1 MKVAHP
7 HCAGIDVH
15 KKSMTVCVFADE
27 SNGSEPVYHK
37 RTFATHTEGIQE
49 LMTWLQGHQVSDVGM
64 EATGVYWKPLWNAL
78 EGKYGLH
85 LCNPEHIRAIPGT
98 KTDLRDGTRIADLLA
113 YGKLPVSFIPPRW
126 QRELRDLTRMRTK
139 LKQEAARAASRIA
152 KVLEDAQ
159 IKLGN
164 VASDIM
170 GVSGRL
176 MLEALVKGETDEQV
190 LSDMAKG
197 QLKKKKAELRQ
208 VLRGG
213 VQDHHRF
220 QIRLLLNLVDEI
232 EDQVFELDMRIAK
245 YLEPYEEIVQR
256 LDAIPGVDRVG
267 AAIIVA
273 EIGPNVDSWEE
284 ARKLACWACMC
295 PGNRISA
302 NKRQSGR
309 MRKGNRWLR
318 AAFCQMAWAAT
329 RKKGSYFK
337 TQFRRLAGRRGKKRA
352 VMAVAHTLLIIVY
365 HLLRNAGL
373 TYRELGEDYFDKRDA
388 QHTADSLVKR
398 LHKLGYEVTI
408 KPKKAA

>member
-1 MKVAHP
+1 
-7 HCAGIDVH
+7 
-15 KKSMTVCVFADE
+15 MTVCVFVDQDH
-27 SNGSEPVYHK
+27 GSQPVYHK

-49 LMTWLQGHQVSDVGM
+49 LMIWFQEHQVTEVGM
-64 EATGVYWKPLWNAL
+64 EATGVYWKPVWNAL

-85 LCNPEHIRAIPGT
+85 LCNPEHIRAIPGS

-113 YGKLPVSFIPPRW
+113 YGKLPESFIPPRW

-139 LKQEAARAASRIA
+139 LKQEAARASNRIG

-164 VASDIM
+164 VASKIL

-176 MLEALVKGETDEQV
+176 MLNALIKGETDEKV

-197 QLKKKKAELRQ
+197 QLKKKKVELRQ
-208 VLRGG
+208 ALRGG
-213 VQDHHRF
+213 VQEHHRF
-220 QIRLLLNLVDEI
+220 QLQLLLQHINEI
-232 EDQVFELDMRIAK
+232 EEKIFQLDLRIAK

-256 LDAIPGVDRVG
+256 LDAIPGVDRIA
-267 AAIIVA
+267 AAIILA
-273 EIGPNVDSWEE
+273 EIGPTVESWEE

-318 AAFCQMAWAAT
+318 AAFCQMAWAST

-365 HLLRNAGL
+365 HLLRHPGL

-388 QHTADSLVKR
+388 EHTAASLVKR
-398 LHKLGYEVTI
+398 LRKLGYEVSVTR
-408 KPKKAA
+408 KAA